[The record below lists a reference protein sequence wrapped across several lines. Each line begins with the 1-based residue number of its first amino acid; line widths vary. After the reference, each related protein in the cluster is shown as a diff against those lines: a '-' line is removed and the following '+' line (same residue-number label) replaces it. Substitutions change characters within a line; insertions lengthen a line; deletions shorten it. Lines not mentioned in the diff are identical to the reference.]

1 MLQVSMARI
10 TEEQYILATSGISIT
25 ESEQMIDFERQ
36 SYVDLAMREKK
47 LNLQILTA
55 ALGGGVSRL
64 S

>member
-1 MLQVSMARI
+1 MARI